1 MSAPAC
7 LKPQITS
14 PAQKVGLYDFRLAAF
29 FSAFFSRRG
38 NRLLFFFLSFGTFG
52 ALGLRG
58 GASTPTSAAILPAAV
73 PIVFAAS
80 IRTLSSASA
89 FFVICISS
97 TWNERDSRANGA
109 RKIRSGRTALLKQC
123 PLLVTLSSTLPP
135 ASLSA
140 TLLPAWR
147 MAAPSLSRPLL
158 SRLRRIW
165 EDTWPPVAM
174 PNPMKVSGFSVLTG
188 CGTSVSFPEYH
199 NRQRRQRDVDAVRVT
214 MRCRRLGRY
223 HAAVPHVAAS
233 EQLRICIQNLVV

>member
-1 MSAPAC
+1 MRPTFELQRGRRIWPEPRRTVSNNCGAGTPSLVLLPDNRPNPNNKTASRSASAPAC

-14 PAQKVGLYDFRLAAF
+14 PAQTAGLYDCRLAAF

-97 TWNERDSRANGA
+97 TLNERDSRANGA

-140 TLLPAWR
+140 T
-147 MAAPSLSRPLL
+147 MS
-158 SRLRRIW
+158 
-165 EDTWPPVAM
+165 
-174 PNPMKVSGFSVLTG
+174 SV
-188 CGTSVSFPEYH
+188 
-199 NRQRRQRDVDAVRVT
+199 
-214 MRCRRLGRY
+214 
-223 HAAVPHVAAS
+223 
-233 EQLRICIQNLVV
+233 